1 MALTYPHFLL
11 NFKCYEGT
19 AGEAG
24 LELARTIEAV
34 QRRTGATFAVAPQ
47 IPDIHRVAEATD
59 LPVVAQSVD
68 ALEPGRGNGQVSLEA
83 VAEAGAAGLLV
94 NHPESPAEFSE
105 VGDIVAGCTEHGLE
119 SIVCVDSIDLG
130 RAALTFDPDCLL
142 FENPAD
148 IASDRALARTDPERV
163 DAFVSMV
170 GSENPETRVLL
181 GGGISTAADVAASLD
196 HGADAAGA
204 ASAFVDANDREAWLA
219 AIAEALTTGSGSV
232 ADDR

>member
-11 NFKCYEGT
+11 NFKLYEGT
-19 AGEAG
+19 AGADG
-24 LELARTIEAV
+24 LELARTIETV

-47 IPDIHRVAEATD
+47 TPDIYRIAEATA

-68 ALEPGRGNGQVSLEA
+68 ALAPGRGNGQVSLPA
-83 VAEAGAAGLLV
+83 VAEAGAAGVLV
-94 NHPESPAEFSE
+94 NHPESPAQFGE
-105 VGDIVAGCTEHGLE
+105 VGDIVAACAEYGLE
-119 SIVCVDSIDLG
+119 SIVCVDSIELG

-148 IASDRALARTDPERV
+148 IASDCALARTEPERV

-170 GSENPETRVLL
+170 ESENPATRVLL

-204 ASAFVDANDREAWLA
+204 ASAFVDADDREAWLT
-219 AIAEALTTGSGSV
+219 AIADALTRESGT
-232 ADDR
+232 AEDDR

>member
-11 NFKCYEGT
+11 NFKLYEGT
-19 AGEAG
+19 AGADG

-47 IPDIHRVAEATD
+47 IPDIYRLAEATD
-59 LPVVAQSVD
+59 LTVVAQSVD
-68 ALEPGRGNGQVSLEA
+68 TPAAGRGNGQVSLAA
-83 VAEAGAAGLLV
+83 VAEAGADGVLV
-94 NHPESPAEFSE
+94 NHPESPTEFGA
-105 VGDIVAGCTEHGLE
+105 VGDVVAGCAAHGLE
-119 SIVCVDSIDLG
+119 AIVCVDSIELG

-163 DAFVSMV
+163 EAFVSMV
-170 GSENPETRVLL
+170 ESENPETRVLL
-181 GGGISTAADVAASLD
+181 GGGISTGADVAASLD
-196 HGADAAGA
+196 LGADAAGA
-204 ASAFVDANDREAWLA
+204 ASAFVDAEDREAWLTA
-219 AIAEALTTGSGSV
+219 VAEALTGGSAPV